1 MANHKWSIEDK
12 LRAAMAYLI
21 TGNSL
26 EAAKVCGIPDKTIRD
41 WTRETWWS
49 DFIGECR
56 KEKNEEL
63 DAAFTDI
70 LHLAV
75 GEVKDRITH
84 GDEVIDTK
92 TGTKNRKKVSARDA
106 TLVAAVLVDKR
117 AILRGEPTRIS
128 KTISEKDRLKTLA
141 QDLEGV
147 LGVVETGTGVEIKKD
162 LH

>member
-1 MANHKWSIEDK
+1 MANHKYGPREK

-21 TGNSL
+21 TGNSV
-26 EAAKVCGIPDKTIRD
+26 EASKVCGIPDKTIRD
-41 WTRETWWS
+41 WTREVWWA

-70 LHLAV
+70 LHMAV
-75 GEVKDRITH
+75 GEVKDRIAN

-128 KTISEKDRLKTLA
+128 KTINEKDRLKTLA

-147 LGVVETGTGVEIKKD
+147 LGVQETKDGVQIKKD

>member
-1 MANHKWSIEDK
+1 LANHKWSIEDK

-41 WTRETWWS
+41 WTRETWWA
-49 DFIGECR
+49 DFLGECR

-75 GEVKDRITH
+75 GEVKDRITE

-92 TGTKNRKKVSARDA
+92 TGTKHRKKVSARDA

-147 LGVVETGTGVEIKKD
+147 LGVVETDTGVEIKKD
-162 LH
+162 YH

>member
-1 MANHKWSIEDK
+1 MAGHKWSVEDK

-41 WTRETWWS
+41 WTRETWWA

-70 LHLAV
+70 LHKAM
-75 GEVKDRITH
+75 GEVKDRITN

-147 LGVVETGTGVEIKKD
+147 LGVVETEKGVEIKKD